1 MFQVTNPIMS
11 FKHERRTFYEVPENY
26 RMQLTLTE
34 WEVTVF
40 CKRDV
45 ICNAISAHFTARL
58 AEPCHASAVIL

>member
-1 MFQVTNPIMS
+1 MKEEHFTKFQRII
-11 FKHERRTFYEVPENY
+11 EVPENY

-45 ICNAISAHFTARL
+45 ICKAISAHFTARL